1 MCVNWRTSHVHA
13 RWDGV
18 PVMASRAILLSGAP
32 AVTLN
37 GTPAKIRRNKSMALL
52 AYLALAQAAVR
63 RDALA
68 ALLWP
73 EQDQAH
79 ARADLRRE
87 LTHLRDVLGA
97 QRLEADRETVAL
109 VNVPHFDID
118 VLAFQSLVN
127 EFSQRA
133 WTPGAMPAGLAAELA
148 QKAAGLYRGNFLE
161 GFSLRDAPEFDA
173 WQYYTAEDLRRQY
186 AYLLDQIILAQRAH
200 RELDA
205 ASISARR
212 RLALDPL
219 DETSHATL
227 IELYLDAGSRSA
239 ALAQYERCVDLLE
252 KELDVLPSPELAELG
267 EAIRHHHGARPAA
280 LPEPVPGQPD
290 GTAAEIRTV
299 VALSL
304 CALPDEAGR
313 GGIDSLRALDRLDS
327 YLFSCREKLLQ
338 AGATIVYTSAESTL
352 AAFGLS
358 LVRED
363 DAERC
368 MQCALDLRDAAVA
381 DGLAVAI
388 GVAAGMAHVRD
399 GYDAGDTGEM
409 VMGAVLHRA
418 GDLQHSAA
426 HHQVYADRATFR
438 LTRGSVDYGPEIDVT
453 VHGCA
458 LQVREARR
466 LRMEPTK
473 SRGLSGMH
481 SRMVG
486 RDTELARL
494 RAAMAAARSG
504 EGQVAF
510 VVGDAGLG
518 KSRLVAELRTL
529 GGDGDARPAGRWLTG
544 RCRESTSTVGFAPF
558 AELLRLYFG
567 WEPSA
572 GPEQRVGAMTK
583 VLADLVQ
590 RGYLAAGSAEEIAAV
605 LGTLYAVQF
614 DDLRDDLLRHADP
627 AQVRHRSLMALA
639 TLLVAI
645 AHQCPL
651 VLVLEDLHWADPAS
665 IDLLG
670 ELLTRLAGTRLLLIC
685 VFRPGDSHACV
696 RLPALAARRAAER
709 STEIALRELS
719 RTDLYRLVDG
729 LFERHQLSPDMMER
743 IFTQSQGNPY
753 FAEEIVRALIDGG
766 AIVRDGGAW
775 RAASTVAGTTGS
787 EIALSPGI
795 SNLLLS
801 RIDGIDRSLRLLLQ
815 SAAVLGSSFDLRVL
829 SAIQEM
835 PDAER
840 TMHELEQ
847 RGFVLCERQTP
858 YAEYSFRHALLHD
871 AVYATIPAPR
881 RSSLHA
887 HAAQAILQLL
897 GEEDESQVEQ
907 LARHYMNTDNHA
919 AAVHWLVRAGA
930 KARRSYLNDQACRYF
945 EMALERCEL
954 LDPTGSDDKCKSIM
968 ADTFLQL
975 GRVQQSSG
983 AFDAAE
989 HSLRMALSLAE
1000 STLWSVQRI
1009 IEVTYW
1015 LGEALFWQGKHE
1027 ELNREAII
1035 GLERLSTDI
1044 PSVSH
1049 VLMLGHWV
1057 AAMYSIGR
1065 HEAAGPIFEAI
1076 EDAILNLPFSEE
1088 LSPAFDHVI
1097 DHQTIDK
1104 KDPVAAKMWIDELNA
1119 RAVSYH
1125 DLNSETRAV
1134 FAESTLQ
1141 HALGDMEGSKEAAY
1155 RALDLVK
1162 VTGEKTLHIFAVV
1175 RLAEAAFSIGD
1186 LETAIRFAEPG
1197 LDLVADGQTGSE
1209 LHSASLGAILLGAG
1223 QLDVALNVLSRASQ
1237 TGKLPANLR
1246 QHALLWLARAQI
1258 AAGDAEA
1265 AVMTCQAGLQ
1275 LGYPETLPFCTL
1287 PLFRSMLAG
1296 FLATLD
1302 AALDDPVA
1310 FRATCDELRQLH
1322 AHFASPEFQFWYLQP
1337 GAPDEMPE
1345 LIVDARF
1352 AGPLPDDWQ
1361 WIAPGNGATLSVDD
1375 GLRIEAAEACDLW
1388 HLNFQAPRL
1397 VKEMQGDFA
1406 IEATC
1411 RRTLGSALPMGG
1423 LCLWGNNA
1431 DFVRLDSGAMGEN
1444 EVTLAGSIANKDRFV
1459 GRGRLV
1465 GDTIHLRLERR
1476 RDRVRGLCSGD
1487 GIAWSLVGETEW
1499 VWSGILL
1506 AGPYVIGLVDRTL
1519 YPGAPPHG
1527 GVLCFDTVRIWQA

>member
-1 MCVNWRTSHVHA
+1 
-13 RWDGV
+13 
-18 PVMASRAILLSGAP
+18 MASPAILLFGAP

-97 QRLEADRETVAL
+97 QRLETDRETVAL
-109 VNVPHFDID
+109 VNVSHFDID

-133 WTPGAMPAGLAAELA
+133 STPDTMPAGLTAELA
-148 QKAAGLYRGNFLE
+148 QKAAVLYRGNFLE

-186 AYLLDQIILAQRAH
+186 AYLLDQIILAQRAQH
-200 RELDA
+200 ELDA
-205 ASISARR
+205 ACVSARR

-227 IELYLDAGSRSA
+227 IKLYLDAGSRSA

-252 KELDVLPSPELAELG
+252 KELDVPPSPELAELG

-280 LPEPVPGQPD
+280 PPEPVPVQPD
-290 GTAAEIRTV
+290 GAPAEIRTV

-304 CALPDEAGR
+304 CVLPTEVEAG
-313 GGIDSLRALDRLDS
+313 GVDFALETARLDP
-327 YLFSCREKLLQ
+327 YLASCRDALQQ
-338 AGATIVYTSAESTL
+338 AGATIIYSSAESTL

-368 MQCALDLRDAAVA
+368 MQCALDLRDAAIA

-399 GYDAGDTGEM
+399 GYDAGDAGEM

-418 GDLQHSAA
+418 GDLQRSAA
-426 HHQVYADRATFR
+426 RHQVYADRATFR
-438 LTRGSVDYGPEIDVT
+438 LTRGSVDYGPEMDVM

-518 KSRLVAELRTL
+518 KSRLVAELRKL
-529 GGDGDARPAGRWLTG
+529 GGDGDAMPSALAPAGRWLTG

-558 AELLRLYFG
+558 VELLRLYFG

-572 GPEQRVGAMTK
+572 GPEQRVGAITDG
-583 VLADLVQ
+583 LADLVQ
-590 RGYLAAGSAEEIAAV
+590 RGHLAAGSAEEIAAV
-605 LGTLYAVQF
+605 LGTLHAVQF

-627 AQVRHRSLMALA
+627 AQVRHRSLMAMA

-645 AHQCPL
+645 AHKCPL

-685 VFRPGDSHACV
+685 VYRPGDSHACV
-696 RLPALAARRAAER
+696 RLPALAARRSAER

-729 LFERHQLSPDMMER
+729 LFERHQLPPDMMER

-753 FAEEIVRALIDGG
+753 FAEEIVHALIDGG

-775 RAASTVAGTTGS
+775 RAASKMAGTPGS

-829 SAIQEM
+829 SAMQEK
-835 PDAER
+835 PDAEQA
-840 TMHELEQ
+840 MYELEQ

-887 HAAQAILQLL
+887 HAAQAIVQLL

-907 LARHYMNTDNHA
+907 LARHYMNTENHA

-930 KARRSYLNDQACRYF
+930 KARRSYMNDQACRYF
-945 EMALERCEL
+945 EMALERCDL
-954 LDPTGSDDKCKSIM
+954 LDPSET
-968 ADTFLQL
+968 ADVWQKVRADIWLQL
-975 GRVQQSSG
+975 GRTYFSNG
-983 AFDAAE
+983 GFPDAEKAFQRARELGEAAGWE
-989 HSLRMALSLAE
+989 TSKLIDL
-1000 STLWSVQRI
+1000 
-1009 IEVTYW
+1009 TYW
-1015 LGEALFWQGKHE
+1015 LGEALFWQGKLVDVE
-1027 ELNREAII
+1027 REASRA
-1035 GLERLSTDI
+1035 LERTGDGDQSLS
-1044 PSVSH
+1044 SA
-1049 VLMLGHWV
+1049 LMLSHLAV
-1057 AAMYSIGR
+1057 ATYSLAR
-1065 HEAAGPIFEAI
+1065 YSAFAAIIERLEPI
-1076 EDAILNLPFSEE
+1076 ILDLPFSEV

-1097 DHQTIDK
+1097 NHHMIHEKAPESTR
-1104 KDPVAAKMWIDELNA
+1104 MWIDTLA
-1119 RAVSYH
+1119 TRATNNR
-1125 DLNSETRAV
+1125 DLNSLAK
-1134 FAESTLQ
+1134 AKLADSTLQ
-1141 HALGDMEGSKEAAY
+1141 FNCGDMTKSRELAKQS
-1155 RALDLVK
+1155 LDIVVK
-1162 VTGEKTLHIFAVV
+1162 TGERTLHFSCLL
-1175 RLAEAAFSIGD
+1175 RLAEVALVSGD
-1186 LETAIRFAEPG
+1186 LEAAHIYARQG
-1197 LDLVADGQTGSE
+1197 LDVLAEEQGNNAI
-1209 LHSASLGAILLGAG
+1209 LPSLMAAILLGTGQQARAG
-1223 QLDVALNVLSRASQ
+1223 ELLQSALQSAE
-1237 TGKLPANLR
+1237 LPINWR
-1246 QHALLWLARAQI
+1246 QHILLWLTRAQL
-1258 AAGDAEA
+1258 AAGEHEA
-1265 AVMTCQAGLQ
+1265 AVATCRTGLEM
-1275 LGYPETLPFCTL
+1275 GRPEFIPYLTL

-1302 AALDDPVA
+1302 VALDDPVA
-1310 FRATCDELRQLH
+1310 FRATCDELCQVH
-1322 AHFASPEFQFWYLQP
+1322 AHFASPEFKFWYLQP
-1337 GAPDEMPE
+1337 GMLDELPK
-1345 LIVDARF
+1345 LIVDERF
-1352 AGPLPDDWQ
+1352 VGPLPDDWQ
-1361 WIAPGNGATLSVDD
+1361 WIAPGNGATLSVGD

-1397 VKEMQGDFA
+1397 VKETQGDFT

-1411 RRTLGSALPMGG
+1411 RRTVGGALPMGG
-1423 LCLWGNNA
+1423 LCLWGSNA
-1431 DFVRLDSGAMGEN
+1431 DFIRLDTGAMGEN
-1444 EVTLAGSIANKDRFV
+1444 EMTLAGSIANKDRFV

-1476 RDRVRGLCSGD
+1476 GDRVCGLCSVD
-1487 GIAWSLVGETEW
+1487 GIAWFLVGEMEW
-1499 VWSGILL
+1499 VWPGTLL
-1506 AGPYVIGLVDRTL
+1506 AGVYVVGMVDRTL

-1527 GVLCFDTVRIWQA
+1527 GALCFDNVRIWQAQRVPVRANRPKMV